1 MVMSRGLGGKHAMQC
16 IDDGPENCAP
26 ETCVVLLTSV
36 SPINSI
42 KTNEMQKIKKKDN
55 GKKVKD
61 LKGCQLL
68 NSYVAMK

>member
-42 KTNEMQKIKKKDN
+42 KTNEMQKIKKKR
-55 GKKVKD
+55 
-61 LKGCQLL
+61 
-68 NSYVAMK
+68 